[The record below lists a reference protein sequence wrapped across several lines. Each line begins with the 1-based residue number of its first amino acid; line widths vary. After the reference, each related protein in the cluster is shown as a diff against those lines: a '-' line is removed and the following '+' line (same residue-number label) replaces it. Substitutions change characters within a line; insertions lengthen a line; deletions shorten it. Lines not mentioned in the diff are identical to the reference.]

1 MEEILMN
8 INFFEK
14 VWKELLNE
22 VIYNGKYTYKEDS
35 KIKEV
40 IGVHKQIKN
49 PYSNSIINISA
60 DKFASYVKKGIFDIA
75 EYPIK
80 GEALFDYVT
89 SLDDEHQIY
98 LDDDGFIYTY
108 SERLQNYNDIN
119 QLDVIINRLN
129 KNINSNRA
137 IAVTYN
143 PMVDMNRQDIPCLQL
158 IQALV
163 RDDKL
168 ILSVYFRSNDLYG
181 AFPSNIMFLTY
192 LGMKIANEL
201 RVQFDYIDY
210 HCSSLHVYETDY
222 EQASKVILND

>member
-1 MEEILMN
+1 MTEKRLN

-22 VIYNGKYTYKEDS
+22 VIYNGKYTYKDDS

-163 RDDKL
+163 RNDKL

-181 AFPSNIMFLTY
+181 AFPSNMMFLTY

-201 RVQFDYIDY
+201 DVKFDYIDY

-222 EQASKVILND
+222 KQALKVIM

>member
-1 MEEILMN
+1 MN

-22 VIYNGKYTYKEDS
+22 VIYNGKYTYKDDS

-181 AFPSNIMFLTY
+181 AFPSNMMFLTY

-222 EQASKVILND
+222 QQASKVILNV

>member
-1 MEEILMN
+1 MN

-22 VIYNGKYTYKEDS
+22 VIYNGKYTYKDDS

-60 DKFASYVKKGIFDIA
+60 DKFAYYVKKGIFDIA

-119 QLDVIINRLN
+119 QLDVIIDRLN

-181 AFPSNIMFLTY
+181 AFPSNMMFLTY
-192 LGMKIANEL
+192 LGMKIADEL
-201 RVQFDYIDY
+201 GVTFDYIDY
-210 HCSSLHVYETDY
+210 HCSSLHIYETDY
-222 EQASKVILND
+222 EQASKVIM